1 MESSTL
7 LIKIEAMNKDSNNG
21 MLISSKSAS
30 NLGGNNGAVLALSAG
45 LKIG

>member
-7 LIKIEAMNKDSNNG
+7 FIKIETMNKDSNNG
-21 MLISSKSAS
+21 MFISSKSTS
-30 NLGGNNGAVLALSAG
+30 NLGGNNGAVFALIAG